1 MKTPTDYCELFPAR
15 EPRSEEEKKSLDET
29 LAQLKELALANP
41 VSVETRLPSTA
52 PRFHADLVL
61 CLSRTEFPE
70 EPATVRM
77 KVLKNRGEPTS

>member
-1 MKTPTDYCELFPAR
+1 MKTSTDYCDLFPAR
-15 EPRSEEEKKSLDET
+15 EPRSEEAQKAFDET
-29 LAQLKELALANP
+29 LAQLKEMALANP

-52 PRFHADLVL
+52 PSFHADVAL

-70 EPATVRM
+70 EPATVKM